1 MGMKKVLLTEP
12 IRPKGI
18 ELLENEV
25 ELTIAQN
32 RDESAVAAIIGE
44 YDAVITRTTRI
55 TKEIIDQGKK
65 LVVIGRHGAGL
76 DIVELD
82 YATQRGV
89 CLVHTPAA
97 NARSV
102 AEYVIGL
109 MLASA
114 RMIIPADYAQRVE
127 RDFSTRNNF
136 MGHDLENRTVG
147 IVGMGRIGRY
157 VAKMCKY
164 GFDMKVLG
172 YDPYVTAEEL
182 QTIGVEKVS
191 DIAEI
196 FRSSDFVSLNCP
208 LTEEVKG
215 LVDRA
220 MLRTMKPNAYLINCA
235 RGPIVDEQALREA
248 LDNGVIRGAALDVFA
263 VEPPP
268 KDNVLF
274 DAPNLI
280 ATPHIATMTH
290 ESMDLMSVTVAQ
302 GVLSALR
309 GEKPQFLANPTVWET
324 RRS

>member
-1 MGMKKVLLTEP
+1 M
-12 IRPKGI
+12 
-18 ELLENEV
+18 
-25 ELTIAQN
+25 
-32 RDESAVAAIIGE
+32 
-44 YDAVITRTTRI
+44 
-55 TKEIIDQGKK
+55 
-65 LVVIGRHGAGL
+65 
-76 DIVELD
+76 
-82 YATQRGV
+82 
-89 CLVHTPAA
+89 
-97 NARSV
+97 
-102 AEYVIGL
+102 IGL

-235 RGPIVDEQALREA
+235 RGPIVDEQACEKLSTIGLSGER
-248 LDNGVIRGAALDVFA
+248 LWMCLLWSRRRKITFFLMRPILLQRRIS
-263 VEPPP
+263 PP
-268 KDNVLF
+268 
-274 DAPNLI
+274 
-280 ATPHIATMTH
+280 
-290 ESMDLMSVTVAQ
+290 
-302 GVLSALR
+302 
-309 GEKPQFLANPTVWET
+309 
-324 RRS
+324 